1 MGQRTAG
8 DLMFEAYFAEQGYGD
23 VDHEPDLGVGKR
35 PDYVIERHGQ
45 RCVVEVKE
53 FAPGT
58 SPFPNQSYGSM
69 DSKTLLKPI
78 RSQLREAA
86 RKFKAIEN
94 LGMPLTVMLT
104 NPNGALLDLSIP
116 NIVYAMYG
124 DPAFTSPVSSETGGA
139 TEPGRFIADRNG
151 RYRADHQYVSGVGL
165 LGRRERR
172 ADYIHDLFAQHDQL
186 SATEGF
192 RLVEE
197 AAQRGE
203 IPDGHYHVVTLVK
216 SVSETAVP
224 VPEQFFDG
232 PDDRVFAPD
241 DEKAAYVQVRGRVY
255 P

>member
-8 DLMFEAYFAEQGYGD
+8 DLMFEAYLAEQGFGD
-23 VDHEPDLGVGKR
+23 VEHEPDLGVGKR
-35 PDYVIERHGQ
+35 PDYVIERDGQ

-53 FAPGT
+53 FAPDT
-58 SPFPNQSYGSM
+58 SPFPNQRFGSI
-69 DSKTLLKPI
+69 DSQTLLKPI

-86 RKFKAIEN
+86 RKFKAMEN
-94 LGMPLTVMLT
+94 LGLPLTVMLT

-124 DPAFTSPVSSETGGA
+124 DPAFTFPVSSETGGSTA
-139 TEPGRFIADRNG
+139 PGEFIADRNG
-151 RYRADHQYVSGVGL
+151 RYRADHQYVSAVGL
-165 LGRRERR
+165 LGCRQRR
-172 ADYIHDLFAQHDQL
+172 ADYIHQLFAQHGQL

-192 RLVEE
+192 RIVAE
-197 AAQRGE
+197 ADERGE

-232 PDDRVFAPD
+232 PDDQVFALD
-241 DEKAAYVQVRGRVY
+241 DERGAYVQVRGRVY
-255 P
+255 L